1 MVVMRMIASV
11 LRPPRSSKQVFSLE
25 HTRAVVE
32 SILGSGMHLARV
44 RSIANGVAGVL
55 NASKISIAA
64 VGRAYAGLAGVQ
76 RKSGVK
82 QVDRLLSNQGVKL
95 EQVLPRWVQFV
106 AGDVSELLIAVDWT
120 DFAHDDHTTLYA
132 ALIPRGGRG
141 GRATPLLW
149 QTVRKSE
156 LKRQRTQLEL
166 AFVERLHASIP
177 DGVRVEIVA
186 DRGFGYQ
193 QLYALLSSLGWDYT
207 IRFRENVLLVEGPG
221 PALAAAAYVPA
232 NGRARKITGVGVTRR
247 GFPVPAIVL
256 VRRKNM
262 KEAWCLATTRTD
274 DDARAVLDT
283 YSRRFTIE
291 ETFRDTKDPT
301 FGMGLSATH
310 IRDPEKRDRL
320 LLLLAMAHTLLT
332 LLGVASEESGLDRTL
347 KTNTSKRRTLS
358 LFNQGILW
366 YEALGA
372 PATRAEQLAQL
383 LTAYEAVLRRHSAL
397 AQLLAFDEVV
407 P

>member
-1 MVVMRMIASV
+1 MIASA
-11 LRPPRSSKQVFSLE
+11 LRPPRSAKQVFSLE
-25 HTRAVVE
+25 HTRTVVE
-32 SILGSGMHLARV
+32 SILGSGIHLARA

-64 VGRAYAGLAGVQ
+64 VGRAYAGLAGIH
-76 RKSGVK
+76 RKSGIK
-82 QVDRLLSNQGVKL
+82 QVDRLLSNQGVEL
-95 EQVLPRWVQFV
+95 EQVLRRWVQFV
-106 AGDVSELLIAVDWT
+106 VGDTSELLIALDWT

-132 ALIPRGGRG
+132 ALVPRGGRG

-156 LKRQRTQLEL
+156 LKRERTKLEL
-166 AFVERLHASIP
+166 ALVERLHAIIP
-177 DGVRVEIVA
+177 SGVRVELIA

-193 QLYALLSSLGWDYT
+193 QLYALLSTLGWDYT
-207 IRFRENVLLVEGPG
+207 IRFRENIVLHEGTG

-232 NGRARKITGVGVTRR
+232 NGRARKLVGVRVTRR
-247 GFPVPAIVL
+247 NFAVPAIVM
-256 VRRKNM
+256 VRRRNM
-262 KEAWCLATTRTD
+262 KEAWCLATTRAE
-274 DDARAVLDT
+274 DDAKAVLDT
-283 YSRRFTIE
+283 YARRFTIE
-291 ETFRDTKDPT
+291 ETFRDAKDIT
-301 FGMGLSATH
+301 FGMGLSSTH
-310 IRDPEKRDRL
+310 IRDPNKRDRL
-320 LLLLAMAHTLLT
+320 LLLLAVAHTLLT

-366 YEALGA
+366 YQALGE
-372 PATRAEQLAQL
+372 PATRSEQLLQL

-407 P
+407 S